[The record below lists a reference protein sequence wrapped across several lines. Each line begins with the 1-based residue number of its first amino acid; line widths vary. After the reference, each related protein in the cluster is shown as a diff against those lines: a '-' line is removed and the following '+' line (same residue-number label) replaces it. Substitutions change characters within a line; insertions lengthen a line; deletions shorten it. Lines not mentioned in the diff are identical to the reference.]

1 MRIVAPF
8 GAESTAGSH
17 TLAQA
22 MPDTGACATIDSS
35 DPVNANRAGP
45 RSGSEIVRSRPPPDA
60 VQTSAASRPR
70 LLRSDSVMS
79 RRTSLRGM
87 VRSSRLAKLLRTN
100 PIAPS
105 RAASRRCRR
114 MAVTATYATVATA
127 MANRIAPSRS
137 VPVSSWG
144 ISAHPAE
151 GLGGAQLCRS
161 QGRKEG
167 HHEHGG
173 VDECDRQQDVRV
185 IEDELTLGRE
195 AGQ

>member
-8 GAESTAGSH
+8 RSASTAGSH

-22 MPDTGACATIDSS
+22 IPETGAWATIDSS
-35 DPVNANRAGP
+35 DAVSGNRAGA
-45 RSGSEIVRSRPPPDA
+45 RSGSETVRSSPPPDA
-60 VQTSAASRPR
+60 VHTSAASSPR
-70 LLRSDSVMS
+70 LRRSDSVMS
-79 RRTSLRGM
+79 RRTSFSGM

-114 MAVTATYATVATA
+114 IAVTATYATVATA
-127 MANRIAPSRS
+127 IARRIAPSSS

-151 GLGGAQLCRS
+151 RLGGAKLRRS
-161 QGRKEG
+161 QGREEG
-167 HHEHGG
+167 HDEHGG
-173 VDECDRQQDVRV
+173 VDQPDRQQDVHV
-185 IEDELTLGRE
+185 IEDELTL
-195 AGQ
+195 